1 MNKTSRN
8 IDLKLHAEHC
18 IDVLNNVKLSLMDS
32 FKEYECLDKQK
43 DCLNK
48 LNIFNQSSDILKDV
62 FKIEK

>member
-1 MNKTSRN
+1 
-8 IDLKLHAEHC
+8 
-18 IDVLNNVKLSLMDS
+18 MDS